1 MLHHSDLP
9 PLLLPFKGRY
19 DCCLNSEDTYIED
32 LSLTKSRAHGGTMV
46 MWQTSLSPF
55 ITILPTVSSSFQ
67 SILLKLPGT
76 ITSLHTVLYLPTSG
90 KEDQFMSSLVLLGE
104 HFEEIR
110 TTYPDSPHFVR
121 GDANVNPNNAARHG
135 LFSYFCVKFQLESV
149 PLNHPTYHHFV
160 GNGSFDSEI
169 DVIMFYS
176 PLNNASEQTM
186 KIACKLENPFV
197 ESQHDVIISNCSL
210 PTAPVSPPN
219 QHLIKAPRIPNDR
232 IKIIWTE
239 EGIRDYEKLVG
250 NNLADIRKLW
260 GNPSS
265 RSSISVLLSSTY
277 SCLNFAARATNN
289 YHELSTSKSSKPS
302 VNPKIRTLE
311 KAVLKANKNLK
322 QVSNS
327 SPSLESTQAV
337 RTNLRNAKADLRQA
351 VRAEKSSLRNQR
363 DENLSAML
371 TNPSTAFRSIKS
383 AKASSSASVHN
394 LNVNGKVYSGE
405 NVSDGFFD
413 SLSSLKSPHVS
424 TLLSTKHFQHTL
436 MDYQRRL

>member
-19 DCCLNSEDTYIED
+19 DCHLNSEDTYIED

-55 ITILPTVSSSFQ
+55 ITILPTVSSSFP
-67 SILLKLPGT
+67 SILLQLPGT

-176 PLNNASEQTM
+176 PLNDASEQTM
-186 KIACKLENPFV
+186 KIA
-197 ESQHDVIISNCSL
+197 
-210 PTAPVSPPN
+210 
-219 QHLIKAPRIPNDR
+219 
-232 IKIIWTE
+232 
-239 EGIRDYEKLVG
+239 
-250 NNLADIRKLW
+250 
-260 GNPSS
+260 
-265 RSSISVLLSSTY
+265 
-277 SCLNFAARATNN
+277 
-289 YHELSTSKSSKPS
+289 
-302 VNPKIRTLE
+302 
-311 KAVLKANKNLK
+311 
-322 QVSNS
+322 
-327 SPSLESTQAV
+327 
-337 RTNLRNAKADLRQA
+337 
-351 VRAEKSSLRNQR
+351 
-363 DENLSAML
+363 
-371 TNPSTAFRSIKS
+371 
-383 AKASSSASVHN
+383 
-394 LNVNGKVYSGE
+394 
-405 NVSDGFFD
+405 
-413 SLSSLKSPHVS
+413 
-424 TLLSTKHFQHTL
+424 
-436 MDYQRRL
+436 